1 VDQARQIL
9 SRSARFEHI
18 RTLVRVLNRTEH
30 AACIACSIIEFKDDL
45 SRYGSGHGAKNMAIL
60 RRFALS
66 LVRASKSKG
75 SIKTRRKSAGWN
87 KDFLLEILQIK

>member
-1 VDQARQIL
+1 
-9 SRSARFEHI
+9 
-18 RTLVRVLNRTEH
+18 
-30 AACIACSIIEFKDDL
+30 
-45 SRYGSGHGAKNMAIL
+45 MAIL